1 MKEKITRWEKQLRK
15 SGFPIITW
23 DHEEIKDYLLAC
35 FKRDYAHY
43 LQIALSDTT
52 KRHNLVLIMNHD
64 DLGGDNFG
72 GTLNYNTKRK
82 EFTFISY
89 SDKRNYGMLF
99 SINSGASF
107 SCYDHYQQFKKVF
120 PFGASVKRL
129 TEYLLTN

>member
-1 MKEKITRWEKQLRK
+1 MDKPTRWEKQLRE

-52 KRHNLVLIMNHD
+52 KRHKLVLVMNHD

-72 GTLNYNTKRK
+72 GTLHYNTKRK
-82 EFTFISY
+82 EFTHISY
-89 SDKRNYGMLF
+89 SDRRNWAVQF
-99 SINSGASF
+99 SINSGATF
-107 SCYDHYQQFKKVF
+107 FAYEYYKQFIKEF
-120 PFGASVKRL
+120 PFGLSVKKL
-129 TEYLLTN
+129 TAYLLSN

>member
-1 MKEKITRWEKQLRK
+1 MDKPTRWEKQLRE

-52 KRHNLVLIMNHD
+52 KRHKLVLVMNHD

-72 GTLNYNTKRK
+72 GTLTYNTKRK
-82 EFTFISY
+82 EFTHITY
-89 SDKRNYGMLF
+89 SDSHNWAVQF
-99 SINSGASF
+99 SINSGAAF
-107 SCYDHYQQFKKVF
+107 FAYEYYKQFKKDF
-120 PFGASVKRL
+120 PFGLSVKKL
-129 TEYLLTN
+129 TAYLLSN